1 MRCLTIADELKDYGA
16 ECYFI
21 ISLSAGDLI
30 KKIKSKSYKTICLP
44 EYRFPDDFDTLR
56 EKNHIKYKNF
66 EKNDFLNIKKV
77 SDNFKKN
84 SILVVDHYLLGRSWQ
99 KSVKMIFSKIVVID
113 DLLYS
118 KHFCDVIIDPN
129 IRETYNKNNHSIEY
143 NNILTPIY
151 SGKDYLIIRPEFDD
165 VKAQIKKSIHIKK
178 DLIDIL
184 IMFGGGNRKNS
195 IDDILSAL
203 QELNQKINIH
213 LIANQYH
220 ESDINIKQLR
230 DSGKN
235 IIIYNF
241 TDEVHKIMGKCDIAF
256 GALGATTWERYY
268 LGIPSIVHVENN
280 NQDRFLNYL
289 KSKNIVFDLGNNINF
304 EKIKKGM
311 EYFQSNNENLY
322 KVRLGL
328 LSDIE
333 KSGTKRIAQ
342 IILV

>member
-1 MRCLTIADELKDYGA
+1 
-16 ECYFI
+16 
-21 ISLSAGDLI
+21 
-30 KKIKSKSYKTICLP
+30 
-44 EYRFPDDFDTLR
+44 
-56 EKNHIKYKNF
+56 
-66 EKNDFLNIKKV
+66 
-77 SDNFKKN
+77 
-84 SILVVDHYLLGRSWQ
+84 
-99 KSVKMIFSKIVVID
+99 
-113 DLLYS
+113 
-118 KHFCDVIIDPN
+118 
-129 IRETYNKNNHSIEY
+129 
-143 NNILTPIY
+143 
-151 SGKDYLIIRPEFDD
+151 
-165 VKAQIKKSIHIKK
+165 
-178 DLIDIL
+178 
-184 IMFGGGNRKNS
+184 MFGGGNRKNS

-333 KSGTKRIAQ
+333 KSGTKRIAE